1 MGAPSYD
8 RIMAAMNG
16 TPLEPEPEPP
26 PTPSLADTVALDDPN
41 RLAVMLDA
49 VSARALAKLDEFLSL
64 PIDTSDGNRTRA
76 QSAAINTAL
85 ATQAKVDEL
94 KLRARHSVDRPRLFR
109 CWRRR
114 RRSFDCS
121 KTENSPRL
129 R

>member
-1 MGAPSYD
+1 MAAPSYD

-16 TPLEPEPEPP
+16 TPLEPEPQSPP
-26 PTPSLADTVALDDPN
+26 APTLADTVAPDDPN

-85 ATQAKVDEL
+85 ATQSKVDEL
-94 KLRARHSVDRPRLFR
+94 KLRARS
-109 CWRRR
+109 
-114 RRSFDCS
+114 
-121 KTENSPRL
+121 SPDVIPKILEMMRAEKERL
-129 R
+129 RALGEILD